1 MGGTEYC
8 EHIHDHVGGR
18 VSRVNLKIERRL
30 QKTLLRTLRTGL
42 IKAAHDISKGGL
54 AVSLAEMAIQGN
66 KGFNVDLEKVPSKT
80 NRTDHLLFSETRS
93 RFILESSPRN
103 TGRILSM
110 LKRSGIRAAKIGTVK
125 SGSLDYVRDTMLISI
140 PISTAKNTWS
150 QAIPRAMEAIA

>member
-1 MGGTEYC
+1 
-8 EHIHDHVGGR
+8 
-18 VSRVNLKIERRL
+18 
-30 QKTLLRTLRTGL
+30 
-42 IKAAHDISKGGL
+42 
-54 AVSLAEMAIQGN
+54 MAIQGN
-66 KGFNVDLEKVPSKT
+66 KGFSVDLEKIPSKT

-93 RFILESSPRN
+93 RLILESSSRN

-150 QAIPRAMEAIA
+150 QAIPLAMEATA